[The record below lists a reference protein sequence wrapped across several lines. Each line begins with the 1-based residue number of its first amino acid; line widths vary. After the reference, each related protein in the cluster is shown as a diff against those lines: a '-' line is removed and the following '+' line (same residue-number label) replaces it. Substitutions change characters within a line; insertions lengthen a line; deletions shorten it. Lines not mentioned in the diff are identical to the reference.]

1 MHFIYFIS
9 PASAGAAIEAYK
21 QSDSVGQFI
30 VWLLFLGSILT
41 WTIMVEK
48 AFFLRRAKRAS
59 LDFIRMFRDEK
70 YPIRLLSRA
79 EKTLSPIASVYK
91 NGSANLLDYYDI
103 PAEFADQY
111 ASSKYPQKKLSTAEV
126 ETLRSSLE
134 RAVADQI
141 LQIEDKIGLLATAVS
156 VSPFFGLFGTVWGVM
171 MAFCGMATQGNA
183 GISAIAPGVSGALLT
198 TVVGLM
204 VAIPSL
210 IGYNLL
216 TNTIRQ
222 ITVYMDNFVEEY
234 MAKIKLEQ
242 HDIS

>member
-1 MHFIYFIS
+1 MLLYHFTS

-30 VWLLFLGSILT
+30 VWLLFIGSILT

-48 AFFLRRAKRAS
+48 FFTLRRAKRLS
-59 LDFIRMFRDEK
+59 LEFIRMFREEK
-70 YPIRLLSRA
+70 FPLRMLSRA
-79 EKTLSPIASVYK
+79 EKNLSPVSNVFQH
-91 NGSANLLDYYDI
+91 GSGNLLEFYDI
-103 PAEFADQY
+103 PPEFADQY
-111 ASSKYPQKKLSTAEV
+111 GSSRYPLKKLSTAEI
-126 ETLRSSLE
+126 ETVRSSLE
-134 RAVADQI
+134 RAVSDQI
-141 LQIEDKIGLLATAVS
+141 MQIEDKIGLLATAVS

-171 MAFCGMATQGNA
+171 MTFCGMATQGRA
-183 GISAIAPGVSGALLT
+183 DISAIAPGVSGALLT

-222 ITVYMDNFVEEY
+222 ITVYMDNFVEEF

-242 HDIS
+242 HE